1 MDENITVTFLHHPLE
16 KDEEISD
23 QESEVEVIETLEDD
37 EIQSDEN
44 PGLPFLKFTAL
55 WSAEYRWI
63 EMNSR
68 EEKESVS
75 FVVRWI
81 LLD

>member
-1 MDENITVTFLHHPLE
+1 MSVLYITNKVYSLLLKKKFAL
-16 KDEEISD
+16 
-23 QESEVEVIETLEDD
+23 

-75 FVVRWI
+75 FVVGWI